1 MNSLFETFAE
11 FWEILTG
18 VIDDNKAKFIRLT
31 CFTLLLFGIA
41 WAAISYFRA
50 DRIANTEL
58 EFYSEA
64 RNDQHNDEV
73 ALKRMAELAKTVQD
87 MRQGG
92 EAIAATIN
100 AAHTKPF
107 NIDGYNEMGLEDLG
121 EAEKPE
127 DKLPD
132 GTLAEN
138 AEEKEPEI
146 FVRAVMTSGKT
157 RAAILDFGEERGY
170 LAKRGKEL
178 PNALGRVIKITP
190 KSITVRRDRKLYTY
204 EVARLETELEKKLK
218 KQKASKNGQLGVEK
232 FLFEGTVPDDS
243 PLGTSVKEEELKK

>member
-1 MNSLFETFAE
+1 MNALIETFAD

-18 VIDDNKAKFIRLT
+18 VIDDNKAKIIRLL

-41 WAAISYFRA
+41 WAAINYFRA
-50 DRIANTEL
+50 DQIANTEL
-58 EFYSEA
+58 EFYSEE
-64 RNDQHNDEV
+64 RHQRDDGS
-73 ALKRMAELAKTVQD
+73 ALKQMADLAKTVQD
-87 MRQGG
+87 MREGG
-92 EAIAATIN
+92 EAIAAKIN
-100 AAHTKPF
+100 AAHTRPF

-121 EAEKPE
+121 EAVKPE
-127 DKLPD
+127 DQLPD
-132 GTLAEN
+132 GATAEN

-157 RAAILDFGEERGY
+157 HAAILDFGEEKGY
-170 LAKRGKEL
+170 LARRGNEL

-190 KSITVRRDRKLYTY
+190 KSITVRRDRKTYTY
-204 EVARLETELEKKLK
+204 EVARLETELEKKLR
-218 KQKASKNGQLGVEK
+218 KQKAGKQGQLGVEK